1 MSGYELPA
9 RDLAACG
16 RDGCTGEVRVSGSP
30 GGTVHLRG
38 GLVVAVES
46 PGPNALMLRSGRIG
60 GEECAALVRES
71 GGARRPPGSS
81 RTAAREPPSSG
92 SSARRP

>member
-16 RDGCTGEVRVSGSP
+16 RDGFTGELRVSGSP
-30 GGTVHLRG
+30 GGAFPLRG

-46 PGPNALMLRSGRIG
+46 PRAPGRRRVAGRARPG
-60 GEECAALVRES
+60 GAAAALRPDRRREVGRVRGRSLPER
-71 GGARRPPGSS
+71 GGTVRP
-81 RTAAREPPSSG
+81 
-92 SSARRP
+92 